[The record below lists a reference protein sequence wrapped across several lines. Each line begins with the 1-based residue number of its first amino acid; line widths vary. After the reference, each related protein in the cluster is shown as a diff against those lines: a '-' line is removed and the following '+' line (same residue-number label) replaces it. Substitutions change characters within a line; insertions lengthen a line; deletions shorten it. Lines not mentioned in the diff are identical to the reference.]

1 MLGWKLID
9 NLVNF
14 MDLGY
19 HHLLVVATLRKD
31 VDDALA
37 EIEGVMTTAE
47 EVVKDH
53 KELIA
58 PEDYARFL
66 AKDRGYYMDLAY
78 ERERSPSPPNRA
90 RRARVAALYE
100 VARRHRREALT
111 MVKRAVSESAGSSPF
126 DEPISATPPETPP
139 MTTEIGTI
147 RYPPG
152 KWPALWPLGSRSMAY
167 LTFTIGLTLFN
178 IFGARAR
185 APIWRAV
192 AAVRLLGG
200 GGS

>member
-1 MLGWKLID
+1 MSGWKLID

-14 MDLGY
+14 VDLGY

-66 AKDRGYYMDLAY
+66 AKDRGYYMDLTD
-78 ERERSPSPPNRA
+78 ERERSPSPPNRVC
-90 RRARVAALYE
+90 RARVAALYE

-111 MVKRAVSESAGSSPF
+111 MVKRAISESADSSPF
-126 DEPISATPPETPP
+126 DEPTSATPPETPLK
-139 MTTEIGTI
+139 TTEVGTNSHPA
-147 RYPPG
+147 RN
-152 KWPALWPLGSRSMAY
+152 WPALWSLGPGPMTY
-167 LTFTIGLTLFN
+167 LTVCISLLSSIARWAHCTL
-178 IFGARAR
+178 
-185 APIWRAV
+185 
-192 AAVRLLGG
+192 
-200 GGS
+200 